1 MTTMKHLLACLA
13 LLLLAGPAL
22 ARPGDACAYLKDPG
36 DIARCRV
43 AIVDPVT
50 GPMFA
55 KCALQMVQG
64 VCEQLEDPYA
74 HCTGLNAAACRTTVN
89 ARTETFST
97 YDGRR
102 VDVPFT
108 AFLRIRGLQT
118 SVPTDLTMCHT
129 AAQFCREHPGSMECF
144 VGRASWGTTRGW
156 GQ

>member
-1 MTTMKHLLACLA
+1 MTMKHLLVLVA
-13 LLLLAGPAL
+13 LFFAHVAHPA
-22 ARPGDACAYLKDPG
+22 PGDACAYLKDPG
-36 DIARCRV
+36 AVTQCRAAIA
-43 AIVDPVT
+43 DPLT

-64 VCEQLEDPYA
+64 QCEQLADPYA

-89 ARTETFST
+89 NQVETFST
-97 YDGRR
+97 WDGRR

-129 AAQFCREHPGSMECF
+129 AAQFCREQPGSMECF